1 MEKIP
6 IAVKKTQSNDVI
18 EFKNRKKKSNPR
30 LSDNKQDKVIK
41 FDFDNII
48 INMLFFKHNK

>member
-18 EFKNRKKKSNPR
+18 EFKNRKKKPDNDNNQF
-30 LSDNKQDKVIK
+30 SDNKSIKVIIC
-41 FDFDNII
+41 FILRLN
-48 INMLFFKHNK
+48 

>member
-1 MEKIP
+1 MENIP